1 MNLLSGIYFM
11 YKWTNGRT
19 DKRMDGR
26 MDGRTLL
33 LRYVRDGRIYKGIVG
48 LSPPTG
54 RSISTGKKD

>member
-54 RSISTGKKD
+54 KKD